1 MLKKVLINAVLVIV
15 AVILFFNVHS
25 VLARVC
31 LVIGMILLLGIVNIA
46 MKKLF
51 IQKDENG
58 NPVFTYYISFRRAG
72 DYERAE
78 KILRKYGKVGR
89 KTSKYLSISTSM
101 KLNQVKNA
109 VRSDMKLNE
118 NDLEV
123 MKDTFL
129 S

>member
-1 MLKKVLINAVLVIV
+1 MEEICRYAKRSSDQCSSC
-15 AVILFFNVHS
+15 HCGS
-25 VLARVC
+25 
-31 LVIGMILLLGIVNIA
+31 
-46 MKKLF
+46 
-51 IQKDENG
+51 